1 MNEKNEISNEICKLN
16 PKIDKQYNKIY
27 LYLNNL
33 PFKNS
38 PFLFG
43 DSCCLILP
51 SEVKNHPFL
60 SLNYIPEIKKSITK
74 IKYKGI
80 YIFRGFD
87 MNLNDFRNE
96 IFVVLFIKKIEIKK
110 IETNRVKP
118 KGRIFA
124 SLNYYEKGNV
134 IILNGGRNEKKL
146 R

>member
-1 MNEKNEISNEICKLN
+1 
-16 PKIDKQYNKIY
+16 
-27 LYLNNL
+27 
-33 PFKNS
+33 
-38 PFLFG
+38 
-43 DSCCLILP
+43 
-51 SEVKNHPFL
+51 
-60 SLNYIPEIKKSITK
+60 
-74 IKYKGI
+74 
-80 YIFRGFD
+80 

-118 KGRIFA
+118 KGRIFP

>member
-1 MNEKNEISNEICKLN
+1 
-16 PKIDKQYNKIY
+16 
-27 LYLNNL
+27 
-33 PFKNS
+33 
-38 PFLFG
+38 
-43 DSCCLILP
+43 
-51 SEVKNHPFL
+51 
-60 SLNYIPEIKKSITK
+60 
-74 IKYKGI
+74 
-80 YIFRGFD
+80 

-118 KGRIFA
+118 KGRNLT